1 MKIKMMSRWNAS
13 CGVSAH
19 AEMVG
24 RIWRKMGHE
33 LKVLAPLENNLSRT
47 EKDEPY
53 VVRCYELNEKWSGKE
68 KPLFNPVPFLE
79 DDFDVFVVQN
89 LEMMPL
95 QELLE
100 IYPVI
105 REKAKTV
112 LVVHE
117 GGPPQN
123 PYFYKFGWDAVVCFD
138 ERYKDWL
145 KNIYPAQQINIIPY
159 PCYPLK
165 KGDRIEARQKLNLPL
180 DKKIIFNYGLGVFRH
195 IHLLPTIERLNKK
208 YPLVLLTLT
217 HVEDWYDLFSA
228 LKERYKFIE
237 LRKGPISVNDLYT
250 YLHASDVLLI
260 HKDHASCVV
269 VSSTAYLCM
278 GAGCPLL
285 VSDTNFFETLN
296 EEVIKYKN
304 LRELRCRLE
313 DIFEKRTSIIN
324 SLKAAEKY
332 VQKYSSY
339 EIGKKFIE
347 LFALLKT
354 SVRKEVSVLDIGALS
369 EVPSPEPKIAVVKSP
384 AAYSNLQN
392 PALDERN
399 LKSA

>member
-105 REKAKTV
+105 RERAKTV

-165 KGDRIEARQKLNLPL
+165 KRGQD
-180 DKKIIFNYGLGVFRH
+180 
-195 IHLLPTIERLNKK
+195 
-208 YPLVLLTLT
+208 
-217 HVEDWYDLFSA
+217 
-228 LKERYKFIE
+228 
-237 LRKGPISVNDLYT
+237 
-250 YLHASDVLLI
+250 
-260 HKDHASCVV
+260 
-269 VSSTAYLCM
+269 
-278 GAGCPLL
+278 
-285 VSDTNFFETLN
+285 
-296 EEVIKYKN
+296 
-304 LRELRCRLE
+304 
-313 DIFEKRTSIIN
+313 
-324 SLKAAEKY
+324 
-332 VQKYSSY
+332 
-339 EIGKKFIE
+339 
-347 LFALLKT
+347 
-354 SVRKEVSVLDIGALS
+354 
-369 EVPSPEPKIAVVKSP
+369 
-384 AAYSNLQN
+384 
-392 PALDERN
+392 
-399 LKSA
+399 